1 MTAEELQDEIN
12 AIESKYYKGWKQ
24 SEEWWQIT
32 GNVEPSDRELWIK
45 YNELKR
51 RKLDRSRE
59 LDAQDQ
65 GTCSLDRKNRV

>member
-1 MTAEELQDEIN
+1 MTAKELQAKIN
-12 AIESKYYKGWKQ
+12 YIESKYYKGWKQ

-59 LDAQDQ
+59 LDAQD
-65 GTCSLDRKNRV
+65 